1 MGYTDE
7 DIGFQDNDA
16 SEAAAKFNASG
27 KITLREQVRQQFSA
41 HKSLTVEQVSKLM
54 NRAEISVQPRVSE
67 LKNSGFIRD
76 SGKSTKGKW
85 GTQITIWEIC

>member
-1 MGYTDE
+1 MGYNED

-16 SEAAAKFNASG
+16 SEAAAQFNASG
-27 KITLREQVRQQFSA
+27 KITLREQVRQKFCE

-67 LKNSGFIRD
+67 LKNSGVIKD
-76 SGKSTKGKW
+76 SGKSTKCP
-85 GTQITIWEIC
+85 QI

>member
-41 HKSLTVEQVSKLM
+41 HKSLTVEQV
-54 NRAEISVQPRVSE
+54 ISAA
-67 LKNSGFIRD
+67 
-76 SGKSTKGKW
+76 KGKR
-85 GTQITIWEIC
+85 TKEQRFY